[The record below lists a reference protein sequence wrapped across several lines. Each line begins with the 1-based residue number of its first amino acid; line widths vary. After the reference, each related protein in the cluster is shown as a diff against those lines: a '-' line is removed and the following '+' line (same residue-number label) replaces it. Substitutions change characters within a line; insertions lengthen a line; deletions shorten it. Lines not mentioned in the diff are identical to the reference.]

1 MSDPV
6 QLYCWHF
13 MAYPHLPADFDE
25 KYDTGWVTV
34 PNSLWD
40 EDKSRGLYQQ
50 YIDQLAYAD
59 ELGFD
64 GMVLNEHHQN
74 IYGLMPSPNLIAA
87 ALTQRTKR
95 GKIVILGNLLPLHLN
110 PLRVAEEYAMLD
122 NMSDGR
128 LIAGFAPGSGPETF
142 NYNVPSAPTREPVLG
157 GGRSHPARL
166 DRARAVRTRGPAL
179 SACATSIRGRS
190 RRRSRIR
197 RSGSRA
203 RARATRWSRSP
214 SAATAISSPRAATA
228 RRPRARS
235 SCSRRSSKSTATA
248 TSRRAWAS

>member
-1 MSDPV
+1 MTDPV

-40 EDKSRGLYQQ
+40 AEKSRGLYQQ

-95 GKIVILGNLLPLHLN
+95 GKIVILGNLLPLHLK

-142 NYNVPSAPTREPVLG
+142 NYDVPSAPTRGQFWEAVDLIARAWTEPGPFVHEGRHYPMRYVNPWPQPTQKPHPPIWIPGSRSRETLVQIAKRG
-157 GGRSHPARL
+157 YCYFLSSRSH
-166 DRARAVRTRGPAL
+166 GKE
-179 SACATSIRGRS
+179 
-190 RRRSRIR
+190 
-197 RSGSRA
+197 
-203 RARATRWSRSP
+203 
-214 SAATAISSPRAATA
+214 TA
-228 RRPRARS
+228 RS
-235 SCSRRSSKSTATA
+235 QVSSRRSSPSTATA
-248 TSRRAWAS
+248 TIRRAWAS